1 MKKLLSVFFATIIVV
16 SIVTLGIQKPIIA
29 KAEETQIKAFINNT
43 VNLIQKNDFGKDY
56 ISENESQEVLS
67 SSAISVDE
75 TEKPKDTAFQ
85 TCRLIV
91 KSDNSI
97 DTLNSIGIAS
107 GFLNYHIVQFA
118 NAIDTENAFYEYLN
132 DENII
137 SVSPDKVHSI
147 ALNFTMSET
156 VVPTEETTIPERLNS
171 WGSEI
176 TGLYDVK
183 DYIKANHSNLNE
195 IVVGVIDSGIHLEHK
210 FFSDRIVRTHFNSA
224 NDGEANNESIVSV
237 GTSHGTMVSS
247 VIVDSTPENIKV
259 ANYRILNVN
268 DQTTDTAVVAAFLAA
283 INDGVDIINAS
294 FSVFD
299 ESGIVQDAINE
310 AHKADIPVVSAAG
323 NETMYIE
330 TDSWSLPASDKNVIS
345 VCSLSENGLPSAFT
359 SYSHS
364 ADIVAPGEN
373 INIAYGKDGFGSTS
387 GTSFSAPL
395 VSSLFAVLK
404 TLYPNCNNKEF
415 ERRIESTAK
424 HTDLIAETDLF
435 GYGTIDAIAACGFER
450 TETPEINI
458 DSGNYIGEISVELK
472 VPEGCSVYY
481 TLDGSY
487 PTKENSILYNE
498 PINLSNDILFLKA
511 VAYSNDSFKS
521 ECAKRFYRLQTLGT
535 DEMFTIS
542 DDGNI
547 TSYLSKGIN
556 DLIIPDSINSISVTG
571 FDENVFS
578 ESDFIGVTL
587 PSTLETLSAKSFYDN
602 DNIMFADGES
612 IKIIERYSFYSCD
625 NLYCVDFPKTEYIE
639 QSAFCSTITLSE
651 LYLEKCKTIEKN
663 AFQDCYSL
671 RSVYTPSLEILGAD
685 AFRNCIMLAEIYVPE
700 LKELSLRAKIYGN
713 QFIGCELYKELDL
726 PKVESVPTTTFN
738 STSNYSFISKL
749 EFSKVKDIKSLP
761 KGVSEYLNKTVTLIL
776 PSTLESCTDSV
787 LKEASPH
794 WYKVYG
800 TAGTYAEHW
809 AAEYGF
815 EFITISEENK
825 EAAIITDLPEHYY
838 SYMRPL
844 EADVAG
850 FNRTYQWYGSNSD
863 NSTSGIAIEGATEKK
878 FNPND
883 YKQYKYYYCVVTSTD
898 IGYEP
903 IEIKTGITENKS
915 YILAEDPEKE
925 LADYSAVEAA
935 KSKADEINREL
946 YTPESLAKLDE
957 AIAAIDYN
965 LTIDKQSQVEEIAKA
980 IEKAISELEYK
991 SADYSAIEEAKSKA
1005 DEIDRF
1011 LYTAETLAKLDEAL
1025 SAVDYNLTIDNQT
1038 QVEEFAN
1045 AIEKAISELEYK
1057 SADYSTVEKALAQV
1071 PSDLSIYT
1079 EESVLELRAV
1089 VDDIDYSLNI
1099 TQQKQV
1105 DEYAEKVNKAVE
1117 NLEEEC
1123 WLIRFFEM
1131 IIVFFEQIIKNVK
1144 LCLVNNKG
1152 V

>member
-1 MKKLLSVFFATIIVV
+1 MKKAISIICCIGLILSSITLVIPALAVENTSIEEFAEDM
-16 SIVTLGIQKPIIA
+16 SELC
-29 KAEETQIKAFINNT
+29 AEETQINTFINDT
-43 VNLIQKNDFGKDY
+43 IDMIRKNDSEKDF
-56 ISENESQEVLS
+56 ISKNKSQEVLF
-67 SSAISVDE
+67 SAALSVDE
-75 TEKPKDTAFQ
+75 KEEPRDTAFQ
-85 TCRLIV
+85 TCRMIV
-91 KSDNSI
+91 KSDKPI
-97 DTLNSIGIAS
+97 DRLNSVGISS
-107 GFLNYHIVQFA
+107 GFQNYHIVQFLTPE
-118 NAIDTENAFYEYLN
+118 DTETAYNIYSE
-132 DENII
+132 EKNII
-137 SVSPDKVHSI
+137 SVTPDKVFDVTCDVT
-147 ALNFTMSET
+147 A
-156 VVPTEETTIPERLNS
+156 TEEIASEESSVPERLNS
-171 WGSEI
+171 WGGEI
-176 TGLYDVK
+176 TGLYAVK
-183 DYIKANHSNLNE
+183 DYIKANHSELNE

-210 FFSDRIVRTHFNSA
+210 FFTDRIVRTHFNSA

-259 ANYRILNVN
+259 ANYRILNAN
-268 DQTTDTAVVAAFLAA
+268 DQTTVTAVVVAFLAA

-294 FSVFD
+294 FGIFD

-310 AHKADIPVVSAAG
+310 AHKADITVVAAAG

-373 INIAYGKDGFGSTS
+373 INIAHGKDCFGSAS

-404 TLYPNCNNKEF
+404 TLYPDCNNKEF
-415 ERRIESTAK
+415 ERKIESTAK

-450 TETPEINI
+450 TEVPEISI
-458 DSGNYIGEISVELK
+458 DSGNYIGEILVELK

-487 PTKENSILYNE
+487 PTKENGILYNK

-542 DDGNI
+542 DEGNI

-556 DLIIPDSINSISVTG
+556 DLIIPDNINGISVTG

-587 PSTLETLSAKSFYDN
+587 PSTLEKLSAKSFYDN
-602 DNIMFADGES
+602 DNILFADGES
-612 IKIIERYSFYSCD
+612 IKLIERYSFYSCE
-625 NLYCVDFPKTEYIE
+625 NLYHIDFPNIEYIE
-639 QSAFCSTITLSE
+639 QSAFCFTTTLSE
-651 LYLEKCKTIEKN
+651 LYLKKCKTIEKN
-663 AFQDCYSL
+663 AFQDCHSL

-685 AFRNCIMLAEIYVPE
+685 AFSNCIMLAEIYVPE

-726 PKVESVPTTTFN
+726 PKVERVPTTTFN
-738 STSNYSFISKL
+738 STSTYSFISKL

-761 KGVSEYLNKTVTLIL
+761 KGISEYLNKTVILVL

-800 TAGTYAEHW
+800 TAGTYAEQW

-815 EFITISEENK
+815 EFIAISKENK

-850 FNRTYQWYGSNSD
+850 FNRTYQWYGSNTD
-863 NSTSGIAIEGATEKK
+863 NSTSGIAIEGATERK
-878 FNPND
+878 FNPNE

-903 IEIKTGITENKS
+903 IEITTGICENRS
-915 YILAEDPEKE
+915 YK
-925 LADYSAVEAA
+925 
-935 KSKADEINREL
+935 
-946 YTPESLAKLDE
+946 YTPLTSNGKVTIATPSNRYLKYGESIVLYANATGLPEGAKIKWRIVEGSGVTLDPSVSGKICTVTSKSNGDVIIE
-957 AIAAIDYN
+957 AY
-965 LTIDKQSQVEEIAKA
+965 
-980 IEKAISELEYK
+980 
-991 SADYSAIEEAKSKA
+991 
-1005 DEIDRF
+1005 
-1011 LYTAETLAKLDEAL
+1011 
-1025 SAVDYNLTIDNQT
+1025 AVDKNGNTIVNEKGNRIYDREGISSEVSLWWIILYCIKQMFGITNT
-1038 QVEEFAN
+1038 
-1045 AIEKAISELEYK
+1045 AIN
-1057 SADYSTVEKALAQV
+1057 
-1071 PSDLSIYT
+1071 
-1079 EESVLELRAV
+1079 
-1089 VDDIDYSLNI
+1089 SL
-1099 TQQKQV
+1099 
-1105 DEYAEKVNKAVE
+1105 
-1117 NLEEEC
+1117 L
-1123 WLIRFFEM
+1123 
-1131 IIVFFEQIIKNVK
+1131 
-1144 LCLVNNKG
+1144 
-1152 V
+1152 